1 MTEDL
6 PTSGHKQTN
15 KKKGLSF
22 AHFAFMVSLV
32 TPLFLLGVM
41 MASNLGYISHDLGFK
56 TLTLNLAPKM
66 AMGAMVVSGLSLLI
80 SLFMA
85 PGRCGP
91 WALAAV
97 VLTGSLLGGFWWYQ
111 KALKANPPIGDV
123 ATNWERPVSLSG
135 KLIEARGADAR
146 PVEDVPRVPRNES
159 MDWGGKTIPEIN
171 ALACPRA
178 RTITKKE
185 GVTSQKVVAM
195 LKANDYVVFGSA
207 DWRVEATYQ
216 DPFYGFKS
224 DVVIRLDPNGIDIR
238 SVGRYPMPDLG
249 SNCRRVIDLIHKI
262 EAL

>member
-1 MTEDL
+1 M
-6 PTSGHKQTN
+6 PTLDKPKA
-15 KKKGLSF
+15 KKKGLAF

-41 MASNLGYISHDLGFK
+41 MASNLGYISYDLGFRA
-56 TLTLNLAPKM
+56 LTLNLAPKM
-66 AMGAMVVSGLSLLI
+66 ALGAMAVAGLSLLI

-85 PGRCGP
+85 PGRLGP

-97 VLTGSLLGGFWWYQ
+97 VITGGVLGGFWWYQ

-123 ATNWERPVSLSG
+123 ATNWERPVTFSTR
-135 KLIEARGADAR
+135 LIEQRGRDAR
-146 PVEDVPRVPRNES
+146 PIEDLPRVPRNES

-171 ALACPRA
+171 ALTCPRA

-185 GVTSQKVVAM
+185 GVTAEKVVAM
-195 LKANDYVVFGSA
+195 LKANNYVVTGSA

-249 SNCRRVIDLIHKI
+249 ANCRRVVDLIHKI